1 MNRIQ
6 QLTQHVAQAPS
17 APIATSDH
25 FLQAGVCRQG
35 VDHAVFAPLHYE
47 PNYAYPLIIWLHGP
61 DDNERQLQRIM
72 PLVSMR
78 NYVAVAPRAT
88 QCVGSRSTSFSWNH
102 SLSGIM
108 DAEQRIFDCIDVV
121 QTKFNVEPGRMFL
134 AGFRCGGTMAFR
146 IALKNPSRF
155 AGVLSIGGP
164 FPEDH
169 NPLIHLNQV
178 RHLPLFI
185 AQGRLSQRYPVER
198 TCAELRLFHAAGL
211 AVTLRQYPCGDEL
224 STQMLHDMN
233 VWVMEQV
240 TGVEMHS
247 EQQGQPRPGEIN

>member
-6 QLTQHVAQAPS
+6 QLTQQVAPAPS
-17 APIATSDH
+17 APIATTDQV
-25 FLQAGVCRQG
+25 LQAGICRHG
-35 VDHAVFAPLHYE
+35 LDHAVFAPLHYE
-47 PNYAYPLIIWLHGP
+47 PNYAYPLVVWLHGP

-88 QCVGSRSTSFSWNH
+88 SCVGQRSSSYAWNH

-108 DAEQRIFDCIDVV
+108 DGEQRVFDCIEAV
-121 QTKFNVEPGRMFL
+121 QEKFHVAPRRVFL

-155 AGVLSIGGP
+155 AGVLSAGGP
-164 FPEDH
+164 FPADH
-169 NPLIHLNQV
+169 NPLIYLQQV
-178 RHLPLFI
+178 RQLPLFI

-198 TCAELRLFHAAGL
+198 ACEELRLFHAAGL
-211 AVTLRQYPCGDEL
+211 AVTLRQYPGGDEL
-224 STQMLHDMN
+224 SAQMLHDMN
-233 VWVMEQV
+233 IWMMEQV
-240 TGVEMHS
+240 TGVEMNS
-247 EQQGQPRPGEIN
+247 ERHGQARPGEAN